1 MKHSRLLA
9 AILNSP
15 WAINPAYAEGFFPGV
30 YSLLQGQTFPF
41 ELEHSA
47 PELQISFHS
56 LGASVPSAKTMT
68 SGQTR
73 EQFVAIMPVKGPI
86 MKYSQM
92 CGPVGTEFLRKELA
106 RYEANP
112 NIMGVVLDID
122 SGGGQ
127 VAGTADFADAIK
139 SFSKPIVAH
148 VSDTMASAA
157 LWIGAAADEIYASKN
172 ALSIGSVGVLLS
184 ALDMKGYYEKK
195 GAKLHEVYSSYSNLK
210 NGPFRKMMEG
220 EYDQMRSEV
229 LDPIAEQFIAT
240 IKEYRPNIS
249 DNEEIF
255 QGKVFDAKT
264 SKKLGIIDHI
274 GTMDDAINRVT
285 ELADDQST
293 QTQASLKSG
302 SGLKGQVTTPKAG
315 PSKTPSKNQNTMW
328 KAIAAILGV
337 SALESTDEGTYLT
350 EEQMNA
356 IESELDREVVS
367 QTDHQVVVDARDAAQ
382 GTVSEVETELRSIL
396 ADEGVEGG
404 ESMSATELVAAAKTV
419 IADYGKAAGGKH
431 TGSKG
436 NPDKPG
442 AASWI
447 DPNAEHNLAFREA
460 QGEV

>member
-15 WAINPAYAEGFFPGV
+15 WAINPAYAEGFYPGV
-30 YSLLQGQTFPF
+30 YSLLAGQSFPF
-41 ELEHSA
+41 ELEQSA
-47 PELQISFHS
+47 PELQISYEPV
-56 LGASVPSAKTMT
+56 GAAAPAAKTT
-68 SGQTR
+68 TTGQH
-73 EQFVAIMPVKGPI
+73 QQQVVAIMPIKGPI

-92 CGPVGTEFLRKELA
+92 CGPVGTEFLRRELA

-139 SFSKPIVAH
+139 NFSKPVVAH
-148 VSDTMASAA
+148 VSDSMASAA

-172 ALSIGSVGVLLS
+172 ALSIGSIGVLLS

-195 GAKLHEVYSSYSNLK
+195 GAKLHEVYSTHSTLK

-220 EYDQMRSEV
+220 DYAQMRSDV

-240 IKEYRPNIS
+240 VKDYRPGIS

-255 QGKVFDAKT
+255 KGKVFDAKT
-264 SKKLGIIDHI
+264 SKELGIIDHI
-274 GTMDDAINRVT
+274 GTIDDAINRVA
-285 ELADDQST
+285 ELANDQST

-302 SGLKGQVTTPKAG
+302 SGLKSQVTPTKAG
-315 PSKTPSKNQNTMW
+315 QIKKPIKNQNTMW

-337 SALESTDEGTYLT
+337 SAIESTDQGIFLSED
-350 EEQMNA
+350 QMNA

-367 QTDHQVVVDARDAAQ
+367 QADHQVVVDARDAAQ
-382 GTVSEVETELRSIL
+382 NTVSAVESELRSVL
-396 ADEGVEGG
+396 TDEGVEGANN
-404 ESMSATELVAAAKTV
+404 MSATDLVAAAKTV
-419 IADYGKAAGGKH
+419 IADYGQASGGQH
-431 TGSKG
+431 TGSQ
-436 NPDKPG
+436 G
-442 AASWI
+442 ANQGSNSASWI

-460 QGEV
+460 QGTF